1 VEWARALGAIA
12 QAIADRLSNQNY
24 IFAIL
29 LIVVVGGLV
38 GGLASG
44 SPALAVAIIA
54 VGLMGLL
61 FGLLSQGR
69 RPQGWKA
76 IYTFILMLCYVVVV
90 LALIGYMF
98 YIFTREPDMALQ
110 EDATWQDLYQDK
122 FDRLNEDLRIALFQ
136 ANLTDNEGKPLPDS
150 ADDVF
155 PAINEF
161 VLTSPDRRL
170 AVFQLTEAL
179 QRFERCRLDECKN
192 SEVATRFDD
201 HIKRFWSNYRC
212 AVAVIAE
219 QPGYDNEMASLVKA
233 RYEGLPS
240 VRGTGPIKDS
250 LAPCPESASSELT
263 LGSGQEDCPA
273 DSQTTNGPA
282 LGSWLWAPTFA

>member
-1 VEWARALGAIA
+1 MEWTKALGAIA

-122 FDRLNEDLRIALFQ
+122 FDDLNEDLRVALFQ
-136 ANLTDNEGKPLPDS
+136 ANLTDNEGDPLPES
-150 ADDVF
+150 ANGVF
-155 PAINEF
+155 PTINDF
-161 VLTSPDRRL
+161 VLKSPDRRL

-212 AVAVIAE
+212 VVAVIAK
-219 QPGYDNEMASLVKA
+219 QPGYDNEMASLIKA

-250 LAPCPESASSELT
+250 LAPCPESVPSEFV
-263 LGSGQEDCPA
+263 LGSGEENCPEDT
-273 DSQTTNGPA
+273 QTTTGHAIFARP
-282 LGSWLWAPTFA
+282 WARLLA